1 MTSIATAATA
11 RPAAAG
17 RAWHPFR
24 PDPTGRGTGVSSEV
38 QGELAGPQEALLKPD
53 NVEQFL
59 HELAVLA
66 AETVSE
72 GMSCGMALRHQ
83 GRAPRTAAASSDPLA
98 SEADQAQYQAGE
110 GPAVDVLRHGR
121 RVHIQDTATH
131 DRWPRFCRQ
140 AAALGIRSCYALP
153 LVADGEP
160 AGALLLYARKPRAF
174 GPEEARRAEKFA
186 GHAAGALALS
196 LRMSSCLD
204 QNEQLRSSIVSRA
217 VIDQALGVI
226 MATEHCPQDKAFALL
241 RSVSQN
247 TNVKLRDLAAAIV
260 TRVSGKPPGITA
272 PFEDG

>member
-1 MTSIATAATA
+1 
-11 RPAAAG
+11 
-17 RAWHPFR
+17 
-24 PDPTGRGTGVSSEV
+24 V
-38 QGELAGPQEALLKPD
+38 QGELAGLHEALLKSD
-53 NVEQFL
+53 TVEQFL

-66 AETVSE
+66 ARVVSE
-72 GMSCGMALRHQ
+72 GMSCGMALRQ
-83 GRAPRTAAASSDPLA
+83 RGRAPKTTTACSDPLA
-98 SEADQAQYQAGE
+98 SAADRVQDQAGE
-110 GPAVDVLRHGR
+110 GPAAHVLRHGR
-121 RVHIQDTATH
+121 RVHIQDTAAH

-153 LVADGEP
+153 LVANGEP
-160 AGALLLYARKPRAF
+160 AGALLLYAREPGAF
-174 GPEEARRAEKFA
+174 GPEAARRADKFA
-186 GHAAGALALS
+186 GYASGALALS

-247 TNVKLRDLAAAIV
+247 TNVKLRDLAATIV
-260 TRVSGKPPGITA
+260 TRASGKPPGITA